1 MRITSRCPEETDLP
15 KSQVRAMPG
24 EEQDR
29 GVCAVSSEAAA
40 VLPVR
45 LATNPVPGLVRHAMD
60 TGHLVV
66 RRQLVSILALQ
77 VLEAQDEEVILVG
90 KAALKFPDLPA
101 EGHGSYSGISVRE
114 GHRSRGLGKGEGSP
128 SAPGVVGI
136 PVIAMLPLIV
146 VPGLLCWV
154 CSGRTASWKLPWG
167 GPSVFMRDTR
177 GLLYLRGPTSPTP
190 RLRPPRRRS

>member
-1 MRITSRCPEETDLP
+1 
-15 KSQVRAMPG
+15 MPG

-136 PVIAMLPLIV
+136 PVIAMLPLMV
-146 VPGLLCWV
+146 VPQWLWDCCAGYVVAGLRA
-154 CSGRTASWKLPWG
+154 GQDHRG
-167 GPSVFMRDTR
+167 GPSVFIRDAR
-177 GLLYLRGPTSPTP
+177 GLLYLGGPTSPTP